1 MIKNFILRAIN
12 ITNELTVMPFSTK
25 LIADYVEM
33 INGELDHIPVEQP
46 AEFKFIIEE
55 LQDMISWSFPK
66 ILRNCF
72 FKAPSKPDLPHATRE
87 QLNYISYCLNTP
99 QDFVKSSADYAEYK
113 KILTQR
119 ITAKINE
126 FQSMN
131 TKAKWGYIEFQKESH
146 SEPLQNIPI

>member
-72 FKAPSKPDLPHATRE
+72 
-87 QLNYISYCLNTP
+87 
-99 QDFVKSSADYAEYK
+99 
-113 KILTQR
+113 
-119 ITAKINE
+119 
-126 FQSMN
+126 
-131 TKAKWGYIEFQKESH
+131 
-146 SEPLQNIPI
+146 